1 MKFKRI
7 SADTVRC
14 FISSEE
20 LAANGLTVSDFM
32 NSDGRCEEFIRKVV
46 TLAQEEVDF
55 KVYGGPMSI
64 QVAALSEGTV
74 ALTFS
79 EHQDMGI
86 AEFLEALRNAVEK
99 IRTETA
105 ALPVLQEKPAE
116 ESKETSYL
124 FYVESMDDLMAFVE
138 RLPKSCMPECS
149 LYKNPHERGYYL
161 IASAGESGVR
171 MADFITGAIEYMTA
185 LSEDDIR
192 LSYVKEHMKPVIK
205 NDALRELTELLR

>member
-20 LAANGLTVSDFM
+20 LAANGLTVADFM

-64 QVAALSEGTV
+64 QVAALSEGTI

-79 EHQDMGI
+79 ERQDMGI
-86 AEFLEALRNAVEK
+86 TEFLEALKSAVEK
-99 IRTETA
+99 IKLQGA
-105 ALPVLQEKPAE
+105 ALPVSQDTDHADPSVVE
-116 ESKETSYL
+116 YM
-124 FYVESMDDLMAFVE
+124 FYADSMDDILDLVR
-138 RLPKSCMPECS
+138 RLPGEVIPEAS
-149 LYKNPHERGYYL
+149 IYRASGGGYY
-161 IASAGESGVR
+161 IVVR
-171 MADFITGAIEYMTA
+171 EGGDRPVTDFISRAIEFIRAVTD
-185 LSEDDIR
+185 EDMKI
-192 LSYVKEHMKPVIK
+192 SYVKEHMKCVLK
-205 NDALRELTELLR
+205 QDALGKLAKLL